1 MSTRKAKCVLVF
13 MDKSDSTCPGPQLFI
28 PHVAAS
34 RSLLRPLRALPAQ
47 RSVILQSLSDGLR
60 IVFVV
65 LESRLAGG
73 VPSGS

>member
-34 RSLLRPLRALPAQ
+34 RSGQLKKLLGGLGRHHRTSSGRTATVGHDRA
-47 RSVILQSLSDGLR
+47 SLHLSLDN
-60 IVFVV
+60 V
-65 LESRLAGG
+65 A
-73 VPSGS
+73 